1 MTAPAPKMSRLRIS
15 RPVRWLIGV
24 ALCVALLVLALGL
37 MDWNLVRGPLSR
49 LIASDIQ
56 RPVTIGHLQVHLFSA
71 TPSVDVQDLVIG
83 NPAWAGGG
91 DMVELPQGH
100 VAVVLSRLLTGHLA
114 LQTLELDNP
123 SVVLIEDQGGRANWN
138 LGNGEPKQA
147 SHKPAALP
155 PLRHFAL
162 RGGSLKID
170 DALARLTFQGSVG
183 ATEHAASDAGGGAG
197 RNAGGDTAREA
208 EPFRLQGQGTL
219 NKEPFKLTF
228 EGSALLE
235 VQRDRPYRFQ
245 TDVEAG
251 PSSVKVRGS
260 IAKPFDL
267 GAVDADIELQ
277 GENLANL
284 YYLTNL
290 ALPLTRP
297 YRVSL
302 HAHRDG
308 NHFAFDNVQGK
319 LGSSDIHGRGSVD
332 LAQKDGRPTLAIS
345 LTSHSLNLADL
356 GVAVGANVPEPGD
369 RNGKYPSQ
377 IPAPA
382 PEPISP
388 LLLPTFPFQ
397 FDRLRAMDAT
407 MDFNAESVQTQK
419 VPIRNVAF
427 RLKLDHGDL
436 DIDPLE
442 FQLPQGKLDGTIE
455 LNASGDVPHT
465 SLDLR
470 LSDIRL
476 DQFKPKNASDA
487 PVQGVMEGR
496 LHIEG
501 SGNSV
506 HAIAADA
513 DGTLSAVITH
523 GEIRAAFAELA
534 GIDVVH
540 GLGLLL
546 TSKDKTVPIRCS
558 VAEFQLHDGDAQTQH
573 LLADTTD
580 VIVTGD
586 GSINLGDEKLD
597 LNLRGQP
604 KKLRFDRL
612 RAPINV
618 RGTLR
623 HPSVSLSAP
632 ALAKQGAAAAVLAAV
647 ATPFAAVL
655 AFVDPGLAKNAD
667 CADLTREA
675 EGKVAQPPPVA
686 QLQR

>member
-1 MTAPAPKMSRLRIS
+1 MS
-15 RPVRWLIGV
+15 RPVRWAVGIVLSV
-24 ALCVALLVLALGL
+24 LLLVLVPGL
-37 MDWNLVRGPLSR
+37 MDWNLLRGPLSR
-49 LIASDIQ
+49 VIASHIQ
-56 RPVTIGHLQVHLFSA
+56 RPVTIGQLRVHLFSA
-71 TPSVDVQDLVIG
+71 TPSADVQDLVIG
-83 NPAWAGGG
+83 NPSWAGGG
-91 DMVELPQGH
+91 NMVELPHLH
-100 VAVVLSRLLTGHLA
+100 VAVVLSKLLTGRLM
-114 LQTLELDNP
+114 LQALELDNP
-123 SVVLIEDQGGRANWN
+123 SVSLIQDQGGRANWD
-138 LGNGEPKQA
+138 LGSTEPKRTSQ
-147 SHKPAALP
+147 KPTALP

-170 DALARLTFQGSVG
+170 DALAKLTFQGTVV
-183 ATEHAASDAGGGAG
+183 ATEHAASDAGGT
-197 RNAGGDTAREA
+197 DA
-208 EPFRLQGQGTL
+208 EPFRLQGEGTL

-228 EGSALLE
+228 AGGALLN
-235 VQRDRPYRFQ
+235 VQLDRPYRFQ
-245 TDVEAG
+245 TDVDAG

-267 GAVDADIELQ
+267 GAVDANIELKGQ
-277 GENLANL
+277 NLANL

-302 HAHRDG
+302 HARRDG
-308 NHFAFDNVQGK
+308 NHFAFDHIEGN
-319 LGSSDIHGRGSVD
+319 LGNSDVHGDGTVD
-332 LAQKDGRPTLAIS
+332 LAAKDGRPMLAIR
-345 LTSHSLNLADL
+345 LTSHSLNLGDL
-356 GVAVGANVPEPGD
+356 GVAVGADVPEPGD
-369 RNGKYPSQ
+369 NNGKYPAQ
-377 IPAPA
+377 VAAPT
-382 PEPISP
+382 PEPTSP
-388 LLLPTFPFQ
+388 LLLPTFQFQ
-397 FDRLRAMDAT
+397 FDRLRSMDAT
-407 MDFNAESVQTQK
+407 MDFNAESVQAQK

-427 RLKLDHGDL
+427 KLKLDHGTL

-442 FQLPQGKLDGTIE
+442 FQLPEGKLDGSIE
-455 LNASGDVPHT
+455 LNASGDVPRT

-513 DGTLSAVITH
+513 NGTLSAVITH
-523 GEIRAAFAELA
+523 GQMRAAFAELA
-534 GIDVVH
+534 GIDVVR

-546 TSKDKTVPIRCS
+546 TSKQDVPMRCS
-558 VAEFQLHDGDAQTQH
+558 VAEFDLHDGDAQTQH
-573 LLADTTD
+573 LVADTSD

-586 GSINLGDEKLD
+586 GKITLGDEKLD

-623 HPSVSLSAP
+623 HPSVSLSTP
-632 ALAKQGAAAAVLAAV
+632 ALVKQGAAAAVLGAV

-686 QLQR
+686 PPPASQSPPVAQAQR

>member
-1 MTAPAPKMSRLRIS
+1 MLGI
-15 RPVRWLIGV
+15 
-24 ALCVALLVLALGL
+24 ALLILALGL

-49 LIASDIQ
+49 LIARDIE
-56 RPVTIGHLQVHLFSA
+56 RPVTIGHLRVHLLSA

-91 DMVELPQGH
+91 DMVELPHLH
-100 VAVVLSRLLTGHLA
+100 VAVVLSQLLIGRLV

-123 SVVLIEDQGGRANWN
+123 SVALIEDDGGRANWN
-138 LGNGEPKQA
+138 LGGDEPKQTP
-147 SHKPAALP
+147 HKPATFP

-170 DALARLTFQGSVG
+170 DAPAKLTFQGTVG
-183 ATEHAASDAGGGAG
+183 ATEDDG
-197 RNAGGDTAREA
+197 RDA

-219 NKEPFKLTF
+219 NKEPFKLSF
-228 EGSALLE
+228 EGGALLN
-235 VQRDRPYRFQ
+235 VQLDRPYNFQ
-245 TDVEAG
+245 TDVNAG

-260 IAKPFDL
+260 IARPFDL
-267 GAVDADIELQ
+267 GAVDADIELR

-308 NHFAFDNVQGK
+308 NHFAFSHIEGTIG
-319 LGSSDIHGRGSVD
+319 GSDVHGDGSVD
-332 LAQKDGRPTLAIS
+332 LAAKDGRPTLAIK
-345 LTSHSLNLADL
+345 LTSHSLNLGDL
-356 GVAVGANVPEPGD
+356 GVAVGANVPEPG
-369 RNGKYPSQ
+369 NKSGKYPAQ
-377 IPAPA
+377 IAAPTS
-382 PEPISP
+382 EPISP

-407 MDFNAESVQTQK
+407 MDFNADSVQAQK

-427 RLKLDHGDL
+427 KLKLDHGNL

-442 FQLPQGKLDGTIE
+442 FQLPEGRLAGTIQ

-465 SLDLR
+465 DVDLR
-470 LSDIRL
+470 LSDIHL

-487 PVQGVMEGR
+487 PVQGVMQGR

-523 GEIRAAFAELA
+523 GQMRAAFAELA
-534 GIDVVH
+534 GIDVVR

-546 TSKDKTVPIRCS
+546 TSKEEVPIRCA
-558 VAEFQLHDGDAQTQH
+558 VAEFELHDGDAQTQH

-586 GSINLGDEKLD
+586 GKITLGDEKLD
-597 LNLRGQP
+597 LNLKGQP

-623 HPSVSLSAP
+623 HPSVSLSTP
-632 ALAKQGAAAAVLAAV
+632 ALAKQGAAAAVLGAV

-667 CADLTREA
+667 CADLTNEA

-686 QLQR
+686 PPPPAGQAPPVAQAKR

>member
-1 MTAPAPKMSRLRIS
+1 M
-15 RPVRWLIGV
+15 GV
-24 ALCVALLVLALGL
+24 ALCVAILVLALGL
-37 MDWNLVRGPLSR
+37 MDWNLLRGPLSR
-49 LIASDIQ
+49 LVARDIQ
-56 RPVTIGHLQVHLFSA
+56 RPVTIGNLRVHLFA
-71 TPSVDVQDLVIG
+71 VNPSVDVQDLVIG
-83 NPAWAGGG
+83 NPVWAGGG
-91 DMVELPQGH
+91 DMVELPRLH
-100 VAVVLSRLLTGHLA
+100 VAVVLSKLLTGHLV
-114 LQTLELDNP
+114 LQSLELDNP
-123 SVVLIEDQGGRANWN
+123 SVALVEDQDGRANWD
-138 LGNGEPKQA
+138 LGSSERKQK
-147 SHKPAALP
+147 SHKPAAFP

-170 DALARLTFQGSVG
+170 DATAKLTFQGTVG
-183 ATEHAASDAGGGAG
+183 ATEHAGSQARDAGDAGDAGDAADATAGDAGA
-197 RNAGGDTAREA
+197 DA

-228 EGSALLE
+228 AGSALLD
-235 VQRDRPYRFQ
+235 VQLDRPYRFQ

-277 GENLANL
+277 GQNLANL

-308 NHFAFDNVQGK
+308 NHFAFDNIQGK
-319 LGSSDIHGRGSVD
+319 LGSSDIHGGGTVD
-332 LAQKDGRPTLAIS
+332 LADKDGRPTMVVN

-356 GVAVGANVPEPGD
+356 GVAVGADVPEPGD

-382 PEPISP
+382 AQPVSP
-388 LLLPTFPFQ
+388 LLLPTFQFQ

-407 MDFNAESVQTQK
+407 MDFKAESVQTQK
-419 VPIRNVAF
+419 VPIRNVDF
-427 RLKLDHGDL
+427 KLKLDHGNL

-442 FQLPQGKLDGTIE
+442 FQLPEGKLDGTID
-455 LNASGDVPHT
+455 LNASGAVPHT

-487 PVQGVMEGR
+487 PVQGIMQGR

-523 GEIRAAFAELA
+523 GQIRAAFAELA
-534 GIDVVH
+534 GIDVVR

-546 TSKDKTVPIRCS
+546 TSKDEVPIRCS
-558 VAEFQLHDGDAQTQH
+558 VAEFQLHDGDAQTEH
-573 LLADTTD
+573 LLADTPD

-586 GSINLGDEKLD
+586 GKIDLGDEKLD

-604 KKLRFDRL
+604 KKLRLGRI

-623 HPSVSLSAP
+623 HPEVSLSTP
-632 ALAKQGAAAAVLAAV
+632 ALVKQGAAAAVLGAV

-655 AFVDPGLAKNAD
+655 AFIDPGLAKNAD
-667 CADLTREA
+667 CAGLTQEA
-675 EGKVAQPPPVA
+675 EQKVAQPPPATPQGAPPVA
-686 QLQR
+686 QLQSQH

>member
-1 MTAPAPKMSRLRIS
+1 MIALAPQIS
-15 RPVRWLIGV
+15 RPVRWAIGV
-24 ALCVALLVLALGL
+24 VLSVALLVLALGL
-37 MDWNLVRGPLSR
+37 MDWNLVREPLSR
-49 LIASDIQ
+49 VIARHLQ
-56 RPVTIGHLQVHLFSA
+56 RPVTIGHLRVHVFSA
-71 TPSVDVQDLVIG
+71 TPSIDVQDLVIG

-91 DMVELPQGH
+91 DMVELPRLY
-100 VAVVLSRLLTGHLA
+100 VAVVLSHLLTGRLM
-114 LQTLELDNP
+114 LQALELDNP
-123 SVVLIEDQGGRANWN
+123 SVSLIEDQGGRANWN
-138 LGNGEPKQA
+138 LGADEPKQVP
-147 SHKPAALP
+147 HKPATFP

-170 DALARLTFQGSVG
+170 DALAQLTFQGTVG
-183 ATEHAASDAGGGAG
+183 ATDHS
-197 RNAGGDTAREA
+197 GGDA

-228 EGSALLE
+228 EGSALLN
-235 VQRDRPYRFQ
+235 VQLDRPYRFQ
-245 TDVEAG
+245 ADVDAG
-251 PSSVKVRGS
+251 PSSVKLRGS
-260 IAKPFDL
+260 IARPFDL

-297 YRVSL
+297 YKVSL

-308 NHFAFDNVQGK
+308 NHFAFDHIEGR
-319 LGSSDIHGRGSVD
+319 LGNSDVHGDGSVD
-332 LAQKDGRPTLAIS
+332 LASKDGRPTLAVR
-345 LTSHSLNLADL
+345 LTSHALNLGDL

-369 RNGKYPSQ
+369 KNGKYPAQ
-377 IPAPA
+377 IAAPT
-382 PEPISP
+382 PQPISP

-407 MDFNAESVQTQK
+407 MDFNAESVQAQK

-427 RLKLDHGDL
+427 KLKLDHGNL
-436 DIDPLE
+436 DIDPLQ
-442 FQLPQGKLDGTIE
+442 FQLPQGKLYGTIE
-455 LNASGDVPHT
+455 LNASADVPHT

-470 LSDIRL
+470 LSDVHL

-487 PVQGVMEGR
+487 PVQGVMQGR

-534 GIDVVH
+534 GIDVVR

-546 TSKDKTVPIRCS
+546 TSKDEVPIRCG
-558 VAEFQLHDGDAQTQH
+558 VAEFELHDGDAQTQH

-586 GSINLGDEKLD
+586 GRITLGDEKLD

-604 KKLRFDRL
+604 KKLRFDRV

-632 ALAKQGAAAAVLAAV
+632 ALAKQGAAAAVLGAV

-655 AFVDPGLAKNAD
+655 AFIDPGLAKNAD
-667 CADLTREA
+667 CAGLTEEA
-675 EGKVAQPPPVA
+675 EQKVAQTPPVTQAQLPVAQAQPPVA
-686 QLQR
+686 QAQH